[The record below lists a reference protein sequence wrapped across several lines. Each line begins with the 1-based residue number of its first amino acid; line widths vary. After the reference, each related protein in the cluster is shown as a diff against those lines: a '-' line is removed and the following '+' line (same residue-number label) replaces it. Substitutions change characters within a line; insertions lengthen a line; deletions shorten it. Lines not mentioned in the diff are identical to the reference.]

1 MICNKLRECINGKQ
15 DECKECVEFTDKREK
30 VKCEER
36 SKKYT
41 LINTDNR
48 KEIRKYNL
56 DGGIVKNEI
65 GFKACDNLLIVYD
78 TEMVKAIFVE
88 LKGSDYKH
96 AVEQLKKTIQYFEP
110 QLKNCDIYARIVHTQ
125 GVPRIKNS
133 GLQIDLERIVRKN
146 RGNLKAKEK
155 SFEEKISELMLKN

>member
-41 LINTDNR
+41 LINTGNR

-78 TEMVKAIFVE
+78 TETVKAIFVE

-96 AVEQLKKTIQYFEP
+96 AVEQLNKTGLKNHGLDSNGQLYKINYFEFYR
-110 QLKNCDIYARIVHTQ
+110 NEDV
-125 GVPRIKNS
+125 IK
-133 GLQIDLERIVRKN
+133 LQSDPTYDST
-146 RGNLKAKEK
+146 A
-155 SFEEKISELMLKN
+155 FEELLETKGNTDNS